1 MRNIIVTPNWVIK
14 LIQVLTAR
22 TQPAPTRFN
31 RAQPPGAGPASA
43 SPPPNVNPA
52 GGGANS
58 FGAANR
64 VKKKNLYFFTINC
77 FIFIYL
83 TY

>member
-31 RAQPPGAGPASA
+31 RTQTPGAGPASA
-43 SPPPNVNPA
+43 SPNVNPA
-52 GGGANS
+52 VGGANS

-64 VKKKNLYFFTINC
+64 VKK
-77 FIFIYL
+77 
-83 TY
+83 